1 MGEKK
6 SSGCLTALVV
16 VVVIAALGF
25 VGLFSLFFKRVSRG
39 REYAAEV
46 SERVGLTVEA
56 GSAGTVVFQEGA
68 DIHFPPHQSGE
79 ELSREQFISLMIDDH
94 ATELARKAFQRTADG
109 AAVKWMLQT
118 QDISESN
125 GKLEGRFSLP
135 WEIRSAHGSRGSSVN
150 LTCEFSEEGRDSL
163 LKVRRGDWVVVEGR
177 LSFDGH
183 QSAILD
189 ARIFDESAPLRAERP

>member
-39 REYAAEV
+39 REYAAEL

-79 ELSREQFISLMIDDH
+79 ELSREQFIRMTSAPSKTDPADH
-94 ATELARKAFQRTADG
+94 A
-109 AAVKWMLQT
+109 
-118 QDISESN
+118 
-125 GKLEGRFSLP
+125 
-135 WEIRSAHGSRGSSVN
+135 
-150 LTCEFSEEGRDSL
+150 
-163 LKVRRGDWVVVEGR
+163 VEKT
-177 LSFDGH
+177 S
-183 QSAILD
+183 
-189 ARIFDESAPLRAERP
+189 